1 MATRTE
7 PMRGAPFSLD
17 AGTRSRP
24 SAVLFV
30 LLCALAP
37 DQLVEPPDLALD
49 RLQPVLLQLERV
61 VVDSFP
67 STGQRGAYA
76 LQPFLEA
83 TAPAFENPQ
92 PYVGAGMSEEGEVH
106 SEALVLPGG
115 GAGLGKEVLQVF
127 LAFGGELVDDL
138 RSASGGRP
146 YGGGLPRGLP
156 DQNPPQQVL
165 QGPGQ
170 RPPGGHPGQC

>member
-49 RLQPVLLQLERV
+49 RLQPVLLQLQGV
-61 VVDSFP
+61 VVDPLP
-67 STGQRGAYA
+67 SPGQRGAYA

-83 TAPAFENPQ
+83 AAPAFENPQ
-92 PYVGAGMSEEGEVH
+92 PYVGAGVSEEGEVN

-115 GAGLGKEVLQVF
+115 GAGLGEEILQAL
-127 LAFGGELVDDL
+127 LAVGGELVDDL
-138 RSASGGRP
+138 RATRAGRTHRGGFLLLLR
-146 YGGGLPRGLP
+146 
-156 DQNPPQQVL
+156 DQP
-165 QGPGQ
+165 
-170 RPPGGHPGQC
+170 